1 MSSAAV
7 IDKSCNLPPA
17 ARAEVIQFT
26 LRLGRERAL
35 TSAQLTSLAR
45 SRVESDAPGGE
56 EFKCA
61 IVRGLCRE
69 TGVTKANR

>member
-35 TSAQLTSLAR
+35 TSDQLTSLAR

-61 IVRGLCRE
+61 IVLGLCRE
-69 TGVTKANR
+69 PGVTKANW